1 MLIANFISLAKSK
14 FKPGVG
20 SYCVREYKKCISE
33 FDWNL
38 CASSMYDCGDMENEN
53 YGRFNF
59 TAPQKIQDFLKVE
72 QSLSVFSSAQ
82 NRANENICLFT
93 AHISSNICENL
104 CFSSDFS
111 YDPDEEHKFYA
122 TEESSELRYNHEKNA
137 ECKSIC
143 MLASDLEVEEDC
155 PFHNRCPNG
164 CPCPGYKCLE
174 DVLDFNLA
182 SVVFG
187 KNDQKNISRSF
198 YKISRKSETLKFD
211 ELAMNDE
218 LTNLGNFCVVTFRGH
233 FFVIQAEPIF
243 RILPIFERWVA
254 DPSLEEDNRAG
265 YKLTL
270 HKIDNNGNNE
280 KLSEDFTK
288 VRIIFGGSSSDTSNK
303 ICGRGIYQKNE
314 ERVIF
319 CSTNESKGICHS
331 YAFKENKVFLTE
343 IYNRPG
349 CTVNEPGE
357 SDGVFGLTFND
368 QLTTVKLIN
377 SHTAVEVTSFLGRET
392 SGNHKWNP
400 HQEVHL
406 PKYFRDETFSNEDSE
421 RVEDSGLA
429 PDCKNSR

>member
-1 MLIANFISLAKSK
+1 M
-14 FKPGVG
+14 
-20 SYCVREYKKCISE
+20 
-33 FDWNL
+33 
-38 CASSMYDCGDMENEN
+38 
-53 YGRFNF
+53 
-59 TAPQKIQDFLKVE
+59 
-72 QSLSVFSSAQ
+72 
-82 NRANENICLFT
+82 
-93 AHISSNICENL
+93 
-104 CFSSDFS
+104 
-111 YDPDEEHKFYA
+111 
-122 TEESSELRYNHEKNA
+122 
-137 ECKSIC
+137 
-143 MLASDLEVEEDC
+143 
-155 PFHNRCPNG
+155 
-164 CPCPGYKCLE
+164 
-174 DVLDFNLA
+174 
-182 SVVFG
+182 
-187 KNDQKNISRSF
+187 
-198 YKISRKSETLKFD
+198 
-211 ELAMNDE
+211 
-218 LTNLGNFCVVTFRGH
+218 
-233 FFVIQAEPIF
+233 
-243 RILPIFERWVA
+243 PIFERWVA

-270 HKIDNNGNNE
+270 HKIDNNGNIE

-368 QLTTVKLIN
+368 QLVDRGKTLKMIILYFQTTVKLIN

-406 PKYFRDETFSNEDSE
+406 PKYFSMFSYNIKIKSI
-421 RVEDSGLA
+421 
-429 PDCKNSR
+429 

>member
-1 MLIANFISLAKSK
+1 MNVKVTCANCKCIGKLRKQNGKVIFVPSVKTLFHEEGEEKGKGFFARHGSSTVLQKINFVIWGTLFWITARLQIRKNAIKNAFWHQLFFFVFALFEALVTVMLIANFISLAKSK

-233 FFVIQAEPIF
+233 FFVIQAGLEAG
-243 RILPIFERWVA
+243 VGN
-254 DPSLEEDNRAG
+254 PSFKQKMG
-265 YKLTL
+265 Y
-270 HKIDNNGNNE
+270 G
-280 KLSEDFTK
+280 
-288 VRIIFGGSSSDTSNK
+288 
-303 ICGRGIYQKNE
+303 
-314 ERVIF
+314 
-319 CSTNESKGICHS
+319 
-331 YAFKENKVFLTE
+331 
-343 IYNRPG
+343 P
-349 CTVNEPGE
+349 
-357 SDGVFGLTFND
+357 
-368 QLTTVKLIN
+368 
-377 SHTAVEVTSFLGRET
+377 
-392 SGNHKWNP
+392 
-400 HQEVHL
+400 
-406 PKYFRDETFSNEDSE
+406 
-421 RVEDSGLA
+421 
-429 PDCKNSR
+429 